1 MVAESPT
8 RDKILCYL
16 ITVCFIRGRF
26 IPSHGEVHSVFISHG
41 GEMGGRRDQRRRGR
55 RMKKSALFATI
66 VFFGACWLKR
76 ARRKSKGKG
85 WIGLFS

>member
-1 MVAESPT
+1 LLFDYCLFYSGAFYTFSWGGAF
-8 RDKILCYL
+8 
-16 ITVCFIRGRF
+16 CFYIAW
-26 IPSHGEVHSVFISHG
+26 